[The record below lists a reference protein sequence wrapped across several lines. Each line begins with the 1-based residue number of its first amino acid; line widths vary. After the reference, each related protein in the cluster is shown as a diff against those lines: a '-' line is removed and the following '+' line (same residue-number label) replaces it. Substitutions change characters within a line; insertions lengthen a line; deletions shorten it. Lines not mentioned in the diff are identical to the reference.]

1 MRGRTIGAKASGA
14 GLLALA
20 AVATLAFGA
29 GHTSDSS
36 GGSGQDPGGTVT
48 PPPDYV
54 LEKRIPAGVD
64 VFDLNLRETRRYS
77 ASKRLKVLGH
87 SYLKG
92 DWLTPIARREGLGA
106 GLNGVRVHEGIAYL
120 AGYDTPPTM
129 FGVLIADVRNPRR
142 IRPLSF
148 IPCNPGARCAYLRLN
163 AERKILVVGH
173 DQSASNPRQP
183 PAGQPVRAGFGF
195 YDVSD
200 PRRPRQLGFLQ
211 TAANGKT
218 HGFDIDGRHVYGCA
232 WAPPL
237 KPIET
242 GNANQELKIIDY
254 ADPRH
259 PREVG
264 NIHVPGQRVGEEV
277 PPQDQVNPDGSLQ
290 QVSCHEVVLHDE
302 RAYVA
307 WRDAGMVIV
316 DVEDP
321 SQPRFVSRLDYV
333 PPFHGGAL
341 GAAHTSAPVVTGSG
355 RPRLLVQTDEIF
367 DCPPG
372 FGRLID
378 ISDLDY
384 PRILSSFRIPAIS
397 DNFDFDSGRFRCE
410 DGFQTVHLPWFDFRS
425 PSLVYVTWYDQGL
438 RVWNIS
444 NPFLPRQIGY
454 YISPRY
460 APPQR
465 AFPPTAPPAVEG
477 EWRQTREVYQDRTT
491 GRLYLTDGNGGGL
504 TVLKWT
510 GRVPDRP
517 PIPGAR

>member
-1 MRGRTIGAKASGA
+1 M
-14 GLLALA
+14 
-20 AVATLAFGA
+20 ATLALGA

-491 GRLYLTDGNGGGL
+491 GRLYVTDGNGGGL
-504 TVLKWT
+504 TVVKWT
-510 GRVPDRP
+510 GPVPDRP